1 MTHPAQAQTQRQ
13 KTMSEHGNNNNGIS
27 ENTQYSLLVVDDNEM
42 NRNLM
47 SMQLARQGY
56 QADTA
61 ASGIQ
66 ALNMMEERDY
76 DLILLDIMMP
86 GMSGL
91 EVLEIIRK
99 KHTLISLPV
108 IMVTADDLQESIV
121 DALQRGANDYL
132 IKPLNM
138 PVTIARIKS
147 QLTSK
152 DLATLKDEFVRFAS
166 HDLKKP
172 LIVIEDVVD
181 TLLQECQA
189 GQNAPADLQEL
200 LQLIK
205 KTGEN
210 MRKIISGF
218 LDTKQLESVDLAP
231 EYKPAQLNELV
242 EKSIQA
248 NASYARKKGVR
259 LRQELD
265 PNLPAVEVDEFRI
278 TQVLD
283 NLIGNAMKFSPGN
296 TTTTVRT
303 HFDNNYVYAEI
314 CDGGPGLTDED
325 IQKLFMKHASLS
337 NRPTGD
343 ETSTG
348 VGLHLSK
355 QFIDL
360 HQGSIGARNNTEQG
374 ATFWFG
380 LPLHH
385 DN

>member
-1 MTHPAQAQTQRQ
+1 
-13 KTMSEHGNNNNGIS
+13 MSQNGEKDS
-27 ENTQYSLLVVDDNEM
+27 LRDNARYSLLVVDDNEM

-47 SMQLARQGY
+47 SLQLTRRGY
-56 QADTA
+56 QTDTA
-61 ASGIQ
+61 ESGIQ
-66 ALNMMEERDY
+66 ALNMMEEKDY

-132 IKPLNM
+132 IKPLSM

-181 TLLQECQA
+181 TLIQECKA
-189 GQNAPADLQEL
+189 GQSTPEDIQDL

-210 MRKIISGF
+210 MEQIISGF
-218 LDTKQLESVDLAP
+218 LDTKKLQSADLAP
-231 EYKPAQLNELV
+231 DYKPAQLNELV

-248 NASYARKKGVR
+248 NANYARKKGVR
-259 LRQELD
+259 LEEELD
-265 PNLPAVEVDEFRI
+265 PDLPTVAVDEFRI

-283 NLIGNAMKFSPGN
+283 NLIGNAMKFSPSD

-303 HFDNNYVYAEI
+303 RSDSQYVYAEV
-314 CDGGPGLTDED
+314 CDGGPGLTEED
-325 IQKLFMKHASLS
+325 MQKLFHKHAALS
-337 NRPTGD
+337 NRPTGG

-355 QFIDL
+355 QFIEL
-360 HQGSIGARNNTEQG
+360 HQGQIGARNNTTHG

-380 LPLHH
+380 VPIKH
-385 DN
+385 NS

>member
-1 MTHPAQAQTQRQ
+1 
-13 KTMSEHGNNNNGIS
+13 MSRYAEKDIVKDNAK
-27 ENTQYSLLVVDDNEM
+27 YSLLVVDDNEM

-47 SMQLARQGY
+47 SLQLTRQGY
-56 QADTA
+56 QTDTA
-61 ASGIQ
+61 ESGIQ
-66 ALNMMEERDY
+66 ALNMMEEQDY

-121 DALQRGANDYL
+121 DALQRGANDSL
-132 IKPLNM
+132 IKPLNL

-181 TLLQECQA
+181 TLLQECAA
-189 GQNAPADLQEL
+189 GKSTPADVYEL

-210 MRKIISGF
+210 MEQIISGF
-218 LDTKQLESVDLAP
+218 LDTKKLQSTDLAP

-259 LRQELD
+259 LEQALD
-265 PNLPAVEVDEFRI
+265 PDLPAVAVDEFRI

-283 NLIGNAMKFSPGN
+283 NLIGNAMKFSPSN

-303 HFDNNYVYAEI
+303 RCDGNYVYAEV
-314 CDGGPGLTDED
+314 CDGGPGLTEED
-325 IQKLFMKHASLS
+325 MQKLFMKHASLS
-337 NRPTGD
+337 NRPTGG

-355 QFIDL
+355 QFIEL
-360 HQGSIGARNNTEQG
+360 HQGQIGARNNAGEG

-380 LPLHH
+380 IPINL
-385 DN
+385 NA